1 VIPRSEGRELR
12 KEDAFDEIIKPF
24 KVSEGC
30 MKVTKR
36 DRSPGFRR
44 ASRHWQAQQPERI
57 GRRCDTVQYFQMVA
71 WALNNRESGFYA
83 FPGSD
88 HHDAEVRR
96 ERCACCISFDE
107 DPGLLPKS

>member
-1 VIPRSEGRELR
+1 
-12 KEDAFDEIIKPF
+12 
-24 KVSEGC
+24 
-30 MKVTKR
+30 
-36 DRSPGFRR
+36 
-44 ASRHWQAQQPERI
+44 
-57 GRRCDTVQYFQMVA
+57 MVA
-71 WALNNRESGFYA
+71 WALNNRESAKVRENVQSENASHSDRTDTTRLVMALKHGILGFYA